1 MAHPRSQP
9 WAVLGLDPSWFPELS
24 GASSFASSASSASP
38 ASADDATRS
47 ALIRRA
53 YRRALLQHHPDKQTA
68 GSQGGSTAFEY
79 TVDEIRSAYAALGGG
94 GQSAAKKAVLG
105 GLATGSTATGLEIV
119 DLDELPFDE
128 AEDDGASV
136 QTWYRSCRCGNP
148 RGFTLN
154 EHDLEEELD
163 AEAMETLA
171 GDAGSGRSEPAVG
184 ELMVGCQDCSLWLC
198 VHFAAAPDEEDE
210 EDGEDDD

>member
-1 MAHPRSQP
+1 MADPRSQP

-24 GASSFASSASSASP
+24 GSSSLASSASS

-47 ALIRRA
+47 ALLRRA
-53 YRRALLQHHPDKQTA
+53 YRRALLQHHPDKQVSGSKSGRTA
-68 GSQGGSTAFEY
+68 YKY
-79 TVDEIRSAYAALGGG
+79 TVDEIRSAYASLGGGG
-94 GQSAAKKAVLG
+94 GQSAAAKAVLG

-128 AEDDGASV
+128 VGDGDEPV
-136 QTWYRSCRCGNP
+136 QTWYRSCRCGNA
-148 RGFTLN
+148 RGFTFS

-171 GDAGSGRSEPAVG
+171 GGAGSSRSEPAVG

-198 VHFAAAPDEEDE
+198 VHFAAAPDDEDL
-210 EDGEDDD
+210 DDDDEGDE